1 MGIPGFLFLMKIAAI
16 IAAGGSGLRMGYSTP
31 KTYLTFDSVPIIVHT
46 LRIFQDS
53 SLIDDIYLV
62 VREKDREYAKN
73 EIVEKY
79 VLTKVGKIVAG
90 GKERQDSVYQGL
102 TCLTHEHEFVVIHD
116 GARPFLEK
124 ELLEKTIRIA
134 MKGGAAI
141 TGVPVKDTVKSINK
155 LRMIKKTIDRQNLFL
170 IQTPQVF
177 KKDVIV
183 KAYIA
188 AYRDQYHGTDDSSL
202 VERLGIP
209 VRMVEGSYENI
220 KITTPDDLMLA
231 ELIVQKRK
239 SHTK

>member
-1 MGIPGFLFLMKIAAI
+1 MKIAAI
-16 IAAGGSGLRMGYSTP
+16 IPAGGSGLRMGYSIP

-53 SLIDDIYLV
+53 SLIDDVYLV
-62 VREKDREYAKN
+62 VQENDREYAKN

-79 VLTKVGKIVAG
+79 ALTKVRAIIAA
-90 GKERQDSVYQGL
+90 GKERQDSVNHGL

-116 GARPFLEK
+116 GVRPLLEK
-124 ELLEKTIRIA
+124 KMLEKTIHVA
-134 MKGGAAI
+134 MKEGAAI

-155 LRMIKKTIDRQNLFL
+155 LSIIKKTIDRHNLFL

-177 KKDVIV
+177 KKGVIV

-188 AYRDQYHGTDDSSL
+188 AYQDQYYGTDDSSL

-209 VRMVEGSYENI
+209 VKMVEGSYENI

-239 SHTK
+239 SHTQ